1 MFSRTVTRRKKIRI
15 ASGEGGGIL
24 NFPPPCPIGISLLS
38 SGIKRRNQPLH
49 EGDKNAKGEKGKT
62 SPWSFLSCQS
72 YLGNCKDATEEEKKL
87 EVYIWRRKNP
97 EVFFSAWYPKNRSL
111 LSSKS
116 AGIDFP
122 LEFLY
127 PTLPGIFPFPPE
139 FSEEKSRRSKGNRA
153 SASPLWRIL
162 VSIFLNRH
170 FLPACPY
177 TKKED
182 AMWKISKSARATL
195 PTPSPSN

>member
-38 SGIKRRNQPLH
+38 SGKKRRNQPLH
-49 EGDKNAKGEKGKT
+49 EGDKNAKGEKGKS

-72 YLGNCKDATEEEKKL
+72 YLGYCKDATEEEKQL
-87 EVYIWRRKNP
+87 AVYIWRRKNA
-97 EVFFSAWYPKNRSL
+97 EVFFSEWHPKNRSL

-127 PTLPGIFPFPPE
+127 TTLPGIFLFPRI
-139 FSEEKSRRSKGNRA
+139 FWGKKQEK
-153 SASPLWRIL
+153 
-162 VSIFLNRH
+162 
-170 FLPACPY
+170 
-177 TKKED
+177 
-182 AMWKISKSARATL
+182 
-195 PTPSPSN
+195 